1 MANEPSDPKRRQ
13 VWLRLLVSLVLALA
27 FAWALVGRIDLVPRD
42 PWLPAWV
49 LPSYLATLLAYFFFR
64 CLRWHFLVAPLAG
77 DDGISPRTTLAVAM
91 AGTMWIM
98 LLPLRLGELAR
109 PLLLAQTSKITIS
122 QALGTVAL
130 ERVVDGLIV
139 CGLFFAATPLLP
151 ELSGEQAEQVAWL
164 RGVGTIVAALLLGG
178 LLVLLAM
185 AMAPQVVGRLVDA
198 TIGRVIPVVGSKLS
212 GLARGIAEGLAA
224 LPSPLALLAFL
235 GTTLAYW
242 AINALGMW
250 LLARGC
256 GLPIDLLET
265 CALMAVLG
273 LSLLVPGGPG
283 QFGIFHYGMAL
294 GLGMFVE
301 PALVL
306 ERGSVLIFWMYVTQL
321 SLGSLLGVLAQ
332 RGLGLGASRA
342 LS

>member
-1 MANEPSDPKRRQ
+1 MPDEQSDSQRRT
-13 VWLRLLVSLVLALA
+13 WLRLAVSLVLALA
-27 FAWALVGRIDLVPRD
+27 FAYALVGRIELVPRD

-49 LPSYLATLLAYFFFR
+49 IPSYLLSLLAYFYFR
-64 CLRWHFLVAPLAG
+64 CVRWHFLVAPLAG
-77 DDGISPRTTLAVAM
+77 EAGIDRRTTMAVAM

-109 PLLLAQTSKITIS
+109 PLLLAQKSKITIS
-122 QALGTVAL
+122 QTLGTVAL

-151 ELSGEQAEQVAWL
+151 ELAGEQAEQVAWL
-164 RGVGTIVAALLLGG
+164 HRIGTIVALVLLGG

-185 AMAPQVVGRLVDA
+185 AMSPQVVGRLVDM
-198 TIGRVIPVVGSKLS
+198 TIGRVIPVLGSKLA

-224 LPSPLALLAFL
+224 LPSPLALLGFLL
-235 GTTLAYW
+235 GTLVYW

-256 GLPIDLLET
+256 GLPIDFLEA
-265 CALMAVLG
+265 CAIMAVLG
-273 LSLLVPGGPG
+273 LSLLVPGGPA

-294 GLGMFVE
+294 GLGMFVDQ
-301 PALVL
+301 ALVL

-332 RGLGLGASRA
+332 RRLGIEWKLPA
-342 LS
+342 